1 VKKQVK
7 KLVDAELIAHTDTAV
22 AVSVHRAAF
31 APVDGRHMNVV
42 VQVRSG
48 LLMNTGVAAE
58 LRALADAVE
67 AAS

>member
-1 VKKQVK
+1 
-7 KLVDAELIAHTDTAV
+7 
-22 AVSVHRAAF
+22 
-31 APVDGRHMNVV
+31 MNVV